1 MRCPCCNLELQEVI
15 QSLDSLLNEYQW
27 ESVKA
32 GDYYCINCKPE
43 LVNKFY
49 NKIGKES
56 PLHD

>member
-1 MRCPCCNLELQEVI
+1 MNIPDTINGSFEMIGGVLC
-15 QSLDSLLNEYQW
+15 
-27 ESVKA
+27 
-32 GDYYCINCKPE
+32 CINCKPE